1 MGTGPA
7 SHARHQPYSPQH
19 AAAGGRAGGRNRSD
33 DCLLACFLFSAGA
46 PGPVRPCPRHIVV
59 LHHWLA
65 DGNVQ
70 RLFACRHRTAQLDTV
85 NQPVKPAEQDWPS
98 MHVRSSRATR
108 VSRSSHSLIFV
119 CPAGRWCAR
128 TGRPLPLACRC
139 TCTCTAIY
147 LLARSFSSLIDV
159 PDATNLT
166 CNLQAVIIIIRSARE
181 VDPSMDVRTRLSPF

>member
-1 MGTGPA
+1 VRPWPWPFAPKCMRRHHALRLVSSFERAPADLNREGDPVNYEWMTLSSCLCSIPPHTSFDSPSHLTASELHSVPWMRRPAAQDRPPDPIASNPKAVVMGTGPA

-85 NQPVKPAEQDWPS
+85 NQPLKPAEQD
-98 MHVRSSRATR
+98 
-108 VSRSSHSLIFV
+108 
-119 CPAGRWCAR
+119 
-128 TGRPLPLACRC
+128 
-139 TCTCTAIY
+139 
-147 LLARSFSSLIDV
+147 
-159 PDATNLT
+159 
-166 CNLQAVIIIIRSARE
+166 
-181 VDPSMDVRTRLSPF
+181 